1 MDFRFQAFIEA
12 AVQQAKAEQSLLW
25 AEEIAE
31 RIVSSTPLAVHS
43 ADISEQIAR
52 EAARLGVAVTVMQRQ
67 RAPRNAGCGHVA
79 A

>member
-1 MDFRFQAFIEA
+1 MDMRFQAIIEA

-31 RIVSSTPLAVHS
+31 RIVSSTPLVGALRRHLR
-43 ADISEQIAR
+43 ADLPRGGATGR
-52 EAARLGVAVTVMQRQ
+52 AVTVMQRQ
-67 RAPRNAGCGHVA
+67 SAPRNDGLRPVA